1 MNAMTDTLQSKS
13 ASRSIG
19 AILIDTGRLT
29 PEAAERILKLQKEQ
43 GLRFGDAAIQLGLL
57 TEADIQRALSR
68 QYEYPYLMPGD
79 DRVSEEV
86 VAAFKPFSP
95 IVEQLRALRSQLML
109 RWIDAEAGHKTLAVV
124 SAGRGEGRSFTAA
137 NLAVVFSQLGERTL
151 LIDADLRN
159 PRQHQ
164 LFNLE
169 NRIGLSSVL
178 AGRAELAESI
188 VRIPGLIDLS
198 VLPAGATP
206 PNPQELLSR
215 PLFNALIATAQG
227 LYDIVVVDT
236 PAGGETADCQAI
248 AARTRGALVVARKDI
263 SLAPKVQAL
272 VSSLQHAGVAV
283 VGSVLNNG

>member
-1 MNAMTDTLQSKS
+1 MNAMTDTPKAA
-13 ASRSIG
+13 ASRAIG

-57 TEADIQRALSR
+57 TETDIQQALSR
-68 QYEYPYLMPGD
+68 QYDYPYLMPGD

-95 IVEQLRALRSQLML
+95 VVEQLRALRSQLML
-109 RWIDAEAGHKTLAVV
+109 RWFDAEAGHKTLAVV
-124 SAGRGEGRSFTAA
+124 SAGRSEGRSFTAA

-164 LFNLE
+164 LFHLE
-169 NRIGLSSVL
+169 NKLGLSSLL
-178 AGRAELAESI
+178 AGRAELAQAV

-215 PLFNALIATAQG
+215 PLFNALIATVSGQ
-227 LYDIVVVDT
+227 YDIVIVDT
-236 PAGGETADCQAI
+236 AAGSETADSQAV
-248 AARTRGALVVARKDI
+248 AARTRGAVVVARKDI
-263 SLAPKVQAL
+263 SLAPQVQAL